1 MRALVTA
8 VGVYTA
14 ALPLAVLG
22 EERRRLAE
30 RWLRGWIELTALR
43 RCDAAIVSYAK
54 SGRTWLRVMLSRFYH
69 TAHGMPPTEMLGFDN
84 FKRRDARLPAILF
97 THGNYLRDYTGD
109 FATRAPFY
117 DRRVVLLVRDPR
129 DIAVSQYFQ
138 WRYRMHPHKKWLN
151 RYPDSGRELSIFD
164 FVRDREIGLPA
175 VVAWLAMWQREIE
188 RVSER
193 IVVHYEQMRANPADE
208 LGRILDFL
216 GTPATPAQLA
226 DAVAYASLEN
236 MRKLEEASAFKLAG
250 ARLVPG
256 ERGNPASYKTRRAKV
271 GGFADYFDGGQLAE
285 LERLVAEHPPPLF
298 GYAARPAGAGNGA
311 A

>member
-1 MRALVTA
+1 MRTLVTA

-14 ALPLAVLG
+14 ALPLAMLG
-22 EERRRLAE
+22 DERRRLAE
-30 RWLRGWIELTALR
+30 RWLRGWIEHNALQR
-43 RCDAAIVSYAK
+43 SDAAIVSYAK

-69 TAHGMPPTEMLGFDN
+69 TAHGMPASEMLGFDN
-84 FKRRDARLPAILF
+84 YKRRDPRLPAILF

-109 FATRAPFY
+109 FTTRAPFY

-151 RYPDSGRELSIFD
+151 RYPDSSDALSIFD

-175 VVAWLAMWQREIE
+175 VAAWLALWQQEIE
-188 RVSER
+188 RVSDA
-193 IVVHYEQMRANPADE
+193 IVVHYEQMRADPVRE
-208 LGRILDFL
+208 LGRILRFVD
-216 GTPATPAQLA
+216 TPASQEQLE
-226 DAVAYASLEN
+226 DAVTYASLEN
-236 MRKLEEASAFKLAG
+236 MRKLEEASVFKLAG
-250 ARLVPG
+250 SRLVPG
-256 ERGNPASYKTRRAKV
+256 QRGNPASYKTRRAKV
-271 GGFADYFDGGQLAE
+271 GGFTDYFDAEELTE

-298 GYAARPAGAGNGA
+298 GYAARSAGSGNGA